1 MWIYEKKLQFP
12 VDVKCKDLKFAKT
25 LITQYGGP
33 AGELTACLQ
42 YLNQRFTM
50 PTGQTK
56 ALLTDIGTEEI
67 AHLEIIGTMVSQIM
81 QNASMCDLKEAGLD
95 GYYSLHD
102 HGLFYTDPNGYN
114 WTADYVDGLNDPITD
129 LTANISAEQKA
140 KQTYE
145 YLMDLACGDE
155 SLLAPLRF
163 LREREVVH
171 YQRFGEALETVKDY
185 YNQNKY
191 FC

>member
-12 VDVKCKDLKFAKT
+12 VNVTSKDLGMAKI
-25 LITQYGGP
+25 LLAQYGGP
-33 AGELTACLQ
+33 ASELSACLQ
-42 YLNQRFTM
+42 YLNQRYIM

-67 AHLEIIGTMVSQIM
+67 GHLEMIGTMVYQIM
-81 QNASMCDLKEAGLD
+81 QNATVAELKEAGLD
-95 GYYSLHD
+95 GHYVLHGK
-102 HGLFYTDPNGYN
+102 GLFYNDPNGFN
-114 WTADYVDGLNDPITD
+114 WTSTYLDGLGDPITD
-129 LTANISAEQKA
+129 LTADINAEQKA

-145 YLMDLACGDE
+145 YLMDMANGDE

-171 YQRFGEALETVKDY
+171 YQRFGEALEMVREY
-185 YNQNKY
+185 YNQKKY

>member
-12 VDVKCKDLKFAKT
+12 IDVRCADLRLAKA
-25 LITQYGGP
+25 LIAQYGGP
-33 AGELTACLQ
+33 AGELSACLQ

-67 AHLEIIGTMVSQIM
+67 GHLEMIGTMVYQIM
-81 QNASMCDLKEAGLD
+81 ENASLCELKEAGLD
-95 GYYSLHD
+95 GYYTLHG
-102 HGLFYTDPNGYN
+102 HGLFYSDPNGYN
-114 WTADYVDGLNDPITD
+114 WTSDYISGMGDPITD
-129 LTANISAEQKA
+129 LTSNIAAEQRA

-145 YLMDLACGDE
+145 YLMDLACNDE
-155 SLLAPLRF
+155 SVLAPLRF
-163 LREREVVH
+163 LRAREIVH
-171 YQRFGEALETVKDY
+171 YQRFGEALETVKEY
-185 YNQNKY
+185 YNQKKY

>member
-12 VDVKCKDLKFAKT
+12 IDVKSKDLKFAKT
-25 LITQYGGP
+25 LIAQYGGP

-50 PTGQTK
+50 PTGQTR

-67 AHLEIIGTMVSQIM
+67 GHLEMVGTMVYQIM
-81 QNASMCDLKEAGLD
+81 ENASVCEWKDPGLD
-95 GYYSLHD
+95 PYYTLHD
-102 HGLFYTDPNGYN
+102 HGLFYSDPNGYN

-145 YLMDLACGDE
+145 YLMNLANGDE

-163 LREREVVH
+163 LWQREVVH
-171 YQRFGEALETVKDY
+171 YQRFGEALETVKEY
-185 YNQNKY
+185 YNQKKY